1 MQENI
6 NTHKEVLDVMKK
18 SKTNFFYSSVFLNK
32 SKSEGLRIIYAFCRL
47 TDDIVDNEELSPE
60 QKIVE
65 IRKWKDRLNN
75 SLNNDSD
82 DEFFSI
88 LKEQINIF
96 NIPHKPFFD
105 LIEGMEMDIEKNRYE
120 TFDELYRYCY
130 CAASAVGLMTIEIFG
145 YKNTDI
151 KKYAE
156 YLGLALQ
163 LTNILRD
170 VKKDAL
176 NNRIYIPLEDMKKYN
191 YTETDLMN
199 SVYNDKFRRL
209 MEYEYS
215 RALEYYAKAES
226 FLTEE
231 DKANMIAA
239 EIMGKIY
246 YKLLEK
252 IKSSGF
258 NVYNRSVRISKLWK
272 LILAYSVFIKYKL
285 LYKTH

>member
-1 MQENI
+1 
-6 NTHKEVLDVMKK
+6 MKK

>member
-1 MQENI
+1 MYKRQ
-6 NTHKEVLDVMKK
+6 
-18 SKTNFFYSSVFLNK
+18 
-32 SKSEGLRIIYAFCRL
+32 
-47 TDDIVDNEELSPE
+47 IVDNEELSPE